1 MSHNNLSSN
10 PHCRGATRAHNELD
24 DDRDK
29 AAFELKQAHGKVMA
43 AMRSC
48 AIFKAVKQERQQ
60 YADDINVLKEHKSEL
75 EAELR
80 EQEARHDQENL
91 ANSEKLQLLEQAESR
106 LKQQF
111 ELLANQLFESK
122 TAKVD
127 QQNKQSL
134 EGFVVTAERAAGRFK
149 SCG

>member
-1 MSHNNLSSN
+1 
-10 PHCRGATRAHNELD
+10 
-24 DDRDK
+24 
-29 AAFELKQAHGKVMA
+29 
-43 AMRSC
+43 
-48 AIFKAVKQERQQ
+48 
-60 YADDINVLKEHKSEL
+60 
-75 EAELR
+75 
-80 EQEARHDQENL
+80 

-134 EGFVVTAERAAGRFK
+134 EGLLSPLREQLEGFKKQVNDSFSQEAKERHTLVHELKNLQRLNE
-149 SCG
+149 SMTRE